1 MNEILTDLAEAAL
14 AKATKANLYDFFRY
28 LSRSAQT
35 QFYEG
40 PTFIRWHT
48 PVPHPWFSGVLSV
61 QPARANEEQVIQENL
76 AYFKAHH
83 VPIFTWWLEPQL
95 QVTAWAGQLL
105 PQGFGY
111 DANTPGMA
119 VDLAALPP
127 SLPQPDELL
136 IKPVDNLEALQ
147 TWTRIFIKGYQ
158 IPEAAFQPFFEL
170 LAGLGLDLPLRHYL
184 GYLHDQPV
192 ATASLFLGAGV
203 AGIYNVATLAE
214 ARGQGIGAALT
225 LKPLYEARQMGYHAA
240 VLQSSDMGY
249 RVYQRLGFRKLCVM
263 DHFFWK
269 SDLEGAI
276 GPER

>member
-1 MNEILTDLAEAAL
+1 MNEILTDLLESTL
-14 AKATKANLYDFFRY
+14 AKATKANLYAFFRY

-35 QFYEG
+35 QFYENL
-40 PTFIRWHT
+40 TFIRWHT
-48 PVPHPWFSGVLSV
+48 AVPHPWFSGVLST
-61 QPARANEEQVIQENL
+61 QPISANEEQIIQENL
-76 AYFKAHH
+76 AYFKTHR

-95 QVTAWAGQLL
+95 QVAAWTDQLL
-105 PQGFGY
+105 PHGFGY

-119 VDLAALPP
+119 VDLATLLPSVP
-127 SLPQPDELL
+127 HPDELL

-147 TWTRIFIKGYQ
+147 TWTGIFIKGYE
-158 IPEAAFQPFFEL
+158 IPEAAFLPFFEL
-170 LAGLGLDLPLRHYL
+170 LAGLGLDLPIRHYL
-184 GYLHDQPV
+184 GYLHNQPV

-225 LKPLYEARQMGYHAA
+225 LKPLHEARQMGYHAA
-240 VLQSSDMGY
+240 VLQSSEMGY

-269 SDLEGAI
+269 SE
-276 GPER
+276 

>member
-1 MNEILTDLAEAAL
+1 MNEILTDLSESAL

-28 LSRSAQT
+28 LSRSSQT

-48 PVPHPWFSGVLSV
+48 PVAHPWFNGVLSTL
-61 QPARANEEQVIQENL
+61 PARVNEEEIIGENL
-76 AYFKAHH
+76 AYFKAHQ

-95 QVTAWAGQLL
+95 QVAAWADQLL
-105 PQGFGY
+105 PHGFGY

-119 VDLAALPP
+119 VDSAALPP
-127 SLPQPDELL
+127 SVPQPDELV
-136 IKPVDNLEALQ
+136 IKLVNNLEALQ
-147 TWTRIFIKGYQ
+147 MWTRIFVKGYQ
-158 IPEAAFQPFFEL
+158 IPEAAFLPFFEL

-192 ATASLFLGAGV
+192 ATVSLFLGAGV
-203 AGIYNVATLAE
+203 AGIYYVATLAE

-225 LKPLYEARQMGYHAA
+225 LKPLHEARQMGYHAA

-269 SDLEGAI
+269 SE
-276 GPER
+276 